1 MRILQASDNVQ
12 NITSRKPKRKF
23 KEKQKFTVLT
33 NQKETEEFI
42 EKCRAG
48 HIHPKKRP
56 FDKEKYIKAHPQSAT
71 LGWLRDDPC
80 TLQEVEF
87 YDREGSIFNGKLTG

>member
-23 KEKQKFTVLT
+23 KEKQEFTVLT

-71 LGWLRDDPC
+71 LGCQCLNMDQNNMVKKEIG
-80 TLQEVEF
+80 TV
-87 YDREGSIFNGKLTG
+87 